1 MAKTGVKQVIAYLHT
16 HWDREW
22 YRTKEEF
29 NLRLLEVFDEILEE
43 LESGS
48 MPCFYFDGQTAAL
61 EDYLKFRPEKL
72 DLVRNLIEKKRL
84 YIGPFYVSADNFLVG
99 GISLVRNLSLGLK
112 YSKSLGE
119 SEFLGYLPDT
129 FGHSRSMFDILK
141 SFNIPYA
148 LVWRGLP
155 ELPQNDFKM
164 NGVNTTK
171 LPVGY
176 FMDVLHNMSGFSPN
190 SKEFK
195 NGVKTLVG
203 ILDKIAKNSSNTLL
217 LPVGA
222 DHLAGL
228 LNSAELVKNV
238 NLELAKSKANYE
250 IKLASPF
257 EYVKDVKY
265 SGLDLEGE
273 FLDNSETYVLPGVYS
288 SRIPQK
294 AFNAR
299 LQWELFRIVEPF
311 NFFFGGKYKPS
322 LDFAV
327 KELIKNH
334 AHDSIYGCSTDEV
347 HRCVE
352 ARFNKV
358 LEVCDGVKHRLIRD
372 FRRKNSLKALNGTD
386 FGSAK
391 VKNTKKTPEKF
402 ALLNFSNFE
411 FSGPVSVITDEK
423 MKSGQL
429 VRKFRKFSDEILY
442 DTRQIPVT
450 EQYLTSYE
458 YLIEPKGLK
467 PFSLSL
473 FENVKTQS
481 VLEISENR
489 ISNGALEL
497 SLERKN
503 GEFTINLFDKKK
515 KIEYFDALKILVTK
529 DIGDSYN
536 FAPASK
542 PLKLKLLGAKVI
554 EKGPVRAALRLLFE
568 NNFKLDVFLSNFSE
582 FFEFRAKFNNN
593 KKNIKIQA
601 CINLKNPINTTF
613 AEDAFGYIERKH
625 DPDCFLLDNMP
636 AVPRIELKTNS
647 YPMQKW
653 CLAQG
658 LGVITEGLNE
668 YEIYKNELKIALH
681 RGSARISEP
690 KNKARFVPAGPPIET
705 PELQCL
711 GPKEVRFGCALSVDI
726 PEIERLSENFYG
738 SIVPISLKFLSS
750 NEESAKSEK
759 FAAYKKKFEK
769 KFLNLPENLRFYGL
783 KPDENTGSSNGNKV
797 FGVFYNTGD
806 KNITFK
812 KKTIPPKT
820 ITFIELES
828 GTI

>member
-1 MAKTGVKQVIAYLHT
+1 MGKSGKKQVIAYLHT

-29 NLRLLEVFDEILEE
+29 NLRLLEVFDEILDE

-84 YIGPFYVSADNFLVG
+84 YIGPFYVSADNFLVN
-99 GISLVRNLSLGLK
+99 GISLIRNISLGFK
-112 YSKSLGE
+112 YSKNLGE

-129 FGHSRSMFDILK
+129 FGHSRSIFDILK
-141 SFNIPYA
+141 SFDIQYA
-148 LVWRGLP
+148 LAWRGLP
-155 ELPQNDFKM
+155 PLPQNNFKM

-176 FMDVLHNMSGFSPN
+176 FMDVLHNISGFSPG
-190 SKEFK
+190 SKEFR

-203 ILDKIAKNSSNTLL
+203 ILDKIAQNSSNMLL

-238 NLELAKSKANYE
+238 NLELAKIGADYE

-257 EYVKDVKY
+257 EYVKNVKH
-265 SGLDLEGE
+265 SGLSLEGE
-273 FLDNSETYVLPGVYS
+273 FLDNTETYILPGVYS

-294 AFNAR
+294 ALNAR

-322 LDFAV
+322 LDYVV

-358 LEVCDGVKHRLIRD
+358 SQVCDGIKQRLIRD
-372 FRRKNSLKALNGTD
+372 FKRTNDIKPLNEAGINLIKNKNS
-386 FGSAK
+386 
-391 VKNTKKTPEKF
+391 KKSFEKF
-402 ALLNFSNFE
+402 VLFNFSNFE
-411 FSGPVSVITDEK
+411 FSGPVSVITDFK
-423 MKSGQL
+423 LCNAQL
-429 VRKFRKFSDEILY
+429 VRKFKHFSDEILY

-450 EQYLTSYE
+450 EQYLQGYE
-458 YLIEPKGLK
+458 YLINAKALPAM
-467 PFSLSL
+467 SYSL
-473 FENVKTQS
+473 FENVETPS
-481 VLEISENR
+481 SLDISENK
-489 ISNGALEL
+489 ISNGRLEL
-497 SLERKN
+497 NLSRAN
-503 GEFTINLFDKKK
+503 GKFIINLYDKKK
-515 KIEYFDALKILVTK
+515 NVEYSDALKILVTK

-536 FAPASK
+536 FAPGSN
-542 PLKLKLLGAKVI
+542 PVSLELLGAKVL

-568 NNFKLDVFLSNFSE
+568 GNFKLDVFLSNSSE

-593 KKNIKIQA
+593 KKNQKIQA
-601 CINLKNPINTTF
+601 RVKLKNPIDTTF

-636 AVPRIELKTNS
+636 VKPRIELKTNS
-647 YPMQKW
+647 YPMQRW
-653 CLAQG
+653 CMAQG
-658 LGVITEGLNE
+658 LGVFTEGLNE
-668 YEIYKNELKIALH
+668 YEVYKNELKIALH
-681 RGSARISEP
+681 RGTARISEP

-711 GPKEVRFGCALSVDI
+711 GHHEVRFGCALSLDI
-726 PEIERLSENFYG
+726 PEIERLTENFYG
-738 SIVPISLKFLSS
+738 PVVPILLQVLPLHESGEDFEKNEANKIFGKNKSS
-750 NEESAKSEK
+750 
-759 FAAYKKKFEK
+759 K
-769 KFLNLPENLRFYGL
+769 KFLELPQNLRFYGL
-783 KPDENTGSSNGNKV
+783 KPGENGRIE
-797 FGVFYNTGD
+797 GVLYNACD
-806 KNITFK
+806 KNIVYK
-812 KKTIPPKT
+812 NKTILPKT
-820 ITFIELES
+820 IAFIEFDP
-828 GTI
+828 